1 MTQKLIQNETSIFFF
16 VDSPYFSIRLGDH
29 NESFSLSDLEH
40 SKERT
45 YIPLSRFDENGELVL
60 FYTSTVLGLY
70 TLQGGV
76 RHGDESLEKALIS
89 ER

>member
-1 MTQKLIQNETSIFFF
+1 M
-16 VDSPYFSIRLGDH
+16 DSPYFSIRLKDH
-29 NESFSLSDLEH
+29 NESFSLSDSEH
-40 SKERT
+40 SKEKT

-70 TLQGGV
+70 TLKVGIKRGN
-76 RHGDESLEKALIS
+76 ETLEKSLIS